1 MSMKLHL
8 GCGRKFI
15 QGYVHIDIVPYD
27 HIDHV
32 SSIDNLS
39 FIETDSVDVI
49 YTCHVLEHFK
59 RNQTKVV
66 LDEWFRVLKPNGTLR
81 LAVPDFE
88 SICNV
93 YQDKKDLNLIIG
105 PLFGKQNYL
114 YNIHYN
120 IFDFKTLSKLLS
132 DVGFKNIE
140 RYDPFFTEH
149 SNVDDFSMAYI
160 PHMDFKNGTCI
171 SLNIEAKK

>member
-1 MSMKLHL
+1 MKLHL
-8 GCGRKFI
+8 GCGNKFI
-15 QGYVHIDIVPYD
+15 QGYVHIDIIPYD

-32 SSIDNLS
+32 SSIDDLS
-39 FIETDSVDVI
+39 FIESNSVDVI

-59 RNQTKVV
+59 RNQTKRV
-66 LDEWFRVLKPNGTLR
+66 LEEWFRVLKPNGTLR

-93 YQDKKDLNLIIG
+93 YQEKKDLNLIIG
-105 PLFGKQNYL
+105 PLFGRQNYL

-120 IFDFKTLSKLLS
+120 IFDFKSLKDLLS
-132 DVGFKNIE
+132 EVGFININ
-140 RYDPFFTEH
+140 RYDPFLTEH
-149 SNVDDFSMAYI
+149 ANVDDFSMAYI

-171 SLNIEAKK
+171 SLNVEAIK

>member
-1 MSMKLHL
+1 MKLHL
-8 GCGRKFI
+8 GCGRKYI
-15 QGYVHIDIVPYD
+15 PGYVHIDIVPYD

-39 FIETDSVDVI
+39 FIESNSVEVI

-59 RNQTKVV
+59 RKQTKTV

-88 SICNV
+88 SICKV
-93 YQDKKDLNLIIG
+93 YQEKKDLNLVIG
-105 PLFGKQNYL
+105 PLFGNQNYL

-120 IFDFKTLSKLLS
+120 IFDFSSLSKLLS
-132 DVGFKNIE
+132 DVGFSDIK
-140 RYDPFFTEH
+140 RYDPFSTEH
-149 SNVDDFSMAYI
+149 ANVDDFSMAYI

-171 SLNIEAKK
+171 SLNIEARK